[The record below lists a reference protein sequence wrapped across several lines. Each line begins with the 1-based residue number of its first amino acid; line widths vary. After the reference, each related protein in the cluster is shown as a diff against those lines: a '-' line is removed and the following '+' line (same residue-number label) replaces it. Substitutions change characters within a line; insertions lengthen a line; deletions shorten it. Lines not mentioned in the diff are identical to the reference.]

1 MTRSVYSHKAL
12 KDKQR
17 TLRDAFHPHLG
28 LRVHRS
34 LSWLNR
40 AEKDRDDSDSA
51 FIFLWIAFN
60 AAYAEDI
67 PQIHTSSERGMF
79 GEFLERILSFDSE
92 GMIYKAIWQKFSG
105 PVRLIMNNPYIYQP
119 FWHHHNGIDGYEDWE
134 QRFDRSKSRMH
145 DAIMKKDTKI
155 VLSTLFDRLYVLRNQ
170 LVHGGATWN
179 SKVNR
184 AQVEDGAEILGAL
197 LPIFLDLMMDNP
209 QIKWPAP
216 NYPVVE

>member
-170 LVHGGATWN
+170 LVHGGSTWN
-179 SKVNR
+179 SKINR
-184 AQVEDGAEILGAL
+184 SQVKDGAEILSAL
-197 LPIFLDLMMDNP
+197 LPIFLDLMMENP
-209 QIKWPAP
+209 QTKWPAP
-216 NYPVVE
+216 YYQVV

>member
-184 AQVEDGAEILGAL
+184 AQVKDGAEILGAL